1 MHVCSFWVC
10 SLVHRNWCQNH
21 DHDYGNG
28 NGNGNN
34 KTQAQWTAM
43 TEASE
48 RGNDH
53 DHDRFSR
60 HSRRKDATHFS
71 SNSRGGV
78 SSRDSFLDS
87 TVRRNY
93 PTPSTASVGGV
104 HDSAAPM
111 SGGGKGK
118 KEGLSEVEA
127 AAVEL
132 EREVKAKEDREK
144 LKEARKVTN
153 EVIVIVYDVM

>member
-1 MHVCSFWVC
+1 
-10 SLVHRNWCQNH
+10 
-21 DHDYGNG
+21 
-28 NGNGNN
+28 
-34 KTQAQWTAM
+34 M

-60 HSRRKDATHFS
+60 HSRRKDAAYFS

-78 SSRDSFLDS
+78 SSRDSFPDS

-93 PTPSTASVGGV
+93 PAPSTASIGGV

-111 SGGGKGK
+111 SGGGRGK
-118 KEGLSEVEA
+118 KGGPSEAEA
-127 AAVEL
+127 AATES
-132 EREVKAKEDREK
+132 EREAKAREDREK

-153 EVIVIVYDVM
+153 YVAD